1 MINDGREFL
10 IKRRRGNSAKCSA
23 FSLWRSQSENRVP
36 RGCSGSRRC
45 FLFTAVPGGPHR
57 LEHRRRGSSRIRSVM
72 SAVRSTY
79 GTVRIKL
86 LVFQNSSGGGAGRRR
101 PRIAGR
107 ALLPHALQSARTG
120 RALAASGISWTD
132 GETSNTTPNVNL
144 SPTPFRLLEGFTLRP
159 CARSVRGQVAHRRV
173 SAHDLR

>member
-23 FSLWRSQSENRVP
+23 FSMWRSHDRK
-36 RGCSGSRRC
+36 
-45 FLFTAVPGGPHR
+45 TAFPAAARARAGVFCLRPYRAARTGGA
-57 LEHRRRGSSRIRSVM
+57 RGSSRIRSVM

-79 GTVRIKL
+79 GTVRINL

-101 PRIAGR
+101 PDR
-107 ALLPHALQSARTG
+107 AVHSCTRALQSARTG

>member
-45 FLFTAVPGGPHR
+45 FLCTAVPGGP
-57 LEHRRRGSSRIRSVM
+57 HRRRGSSRIRSVM

-101 PRIAGR
+101 PRTGPCTPA
-107 ALLPHALQSARTG
+107 HALQSARTG

>member
-1 MINDGREFL
+1 MMGASSSSKGDGATVQNVLRFRCGVRNR
-10 IKRRRGNSAKCSA
+10 KTA
-23 FSLWRSQSENRVP
+23 FYR
-36 RGCSGSRRC
+36 
-45 FLFTAVPGGPHR
+45 
-57 LEHRRRGSSRIRSVM
+57 SSRLLGLAPVFSVYGRTGRP
-72 SAVRSTY
+72 APAARFIPYPLRNVGGTFYVRY
-79 GTVRIKL
+79 GTNQTVSVL
-86 LVFQNSSGGGAGRRR
+86 QNSSGGAGRRR
-101 PRIAGR
+101 PDR
-107 ALLPHALQSARTG
+107 AVHSCTRALQSARTG